1 VLGLN
6 AVFKNLR
13 RTHRFAGDF
22 WEAQAGQ

>member
-6 AVFKNLR
+6 EISKNLK

-22 WEAQAGQ
+22 WEAQAD